1 MRYSYNSNCKRGKQ
15 TELTKYL
22 EKADKIMTTNELL
35 TTINYNEYLE
45 IRGNLQDKLVVSL
58 VRNGFGYRVARVT
71 NGNVEGENKVVFS
84 LSVMPLTNM
93 DASAMARFSKVLV
106 EMSKEI
112 EAVNKEWEGFK
123 YMY

>member
-1 MRYSYNSNCKRGKQ
+1 MRYNSNCKRGKQ

-45 IRGNLQDKLVVSL
+45 LRGNLQDKLVASL
-58 VRNGFGYRVARVT
+58 VRNGFGYRVARIT

-93 DASAMARFSKVLV
+93 DASAMARFGKVLV
-106 EMSKEI
+106 EMSKEV

>member
-1 MRYSYNSNCKRGKQ
+1 MRYNSNCKRGKQ

-45 IRGNLQDKLVVSL
+45 IRGSLQDKLVASL
-58 VRNGFGYRVARVT
+58 VRNGFGYRVARIT
-71 NGNVEGENKVVFS
+71 NGNVEGKNKVVFS

-106 EMSKEI
+106 EMSKEV
-112 EAVNKEWEGFK
+112 EAVNKEWKGFK

>member
-1 MRYSYNSNCKRGKQ
+1 MRYNSNCKRGKQ

-45 IRGNLQDKLVVSL
+45 IRGNLQDKLVASL
-58 VRNGFGYRVARVT
+58 VRNGFGYRVARIT

-93 DASAMARFSKVLV
+93 DANAMVRFSKVLV

>member
-1 MRYSYNSNCKRGKQ
+1 
-15 TELTKYL
+15 
-22 EKADKIMTTNELL
+22 MTTNELL

-45 IRGNLQDKLVVSL
+45 IRGNLQDKLTASL
-58 VRNGFGYRVARVT
+58 VRNGFGYRVARIT
-71 NGNVEGENKVVFS
+71 NGNVEDKNKVVFS

-106 EMSKEI
+106 EMSKEV

>member
-1 MRYSYNSNCKRGKQ
+1 MRYNSNCKRGKQ

-45 IRGNLQDKLVVSL
+45 IRGNLQDKLVASL
-58 VRNGFGYRVARVT
+58 VRNGFGYRVARIT

-106 EMSKEI
+106 EMSKEV

-123 YMY
+123 FMY

>member
-1 MRYSYNSNCKRGKQ
+1 
-15 TELTKYL
+15 
-22 EKADKIMTTNELL
+22 MTTNELL

-45 IRGNLQDKLVVSL
+45 IRGKLQDKLTASL
-58 VRNGFGYRVARVT
+58 VRNGFGYRVARIT
-71 NGNVEGENKVVFS
+71 NGNVEGKNKVVFS

-106 EMSKEI
+106 EMSKEV
-112 EAVNKEWEGFK
+112 EAVNKEWESFK

>member
-1 MRYSYNSNCKRGKQ
+1 
-15 TELTKYL
+15 
-22 EKADKIMTTNELL
+22 MTTNELL

-45 IRGNLQDKLVVSL
+45 IRGNLQDKLTASL
-58 VRNGFGYRVARVT
+58 VRNGFGYRVARIT
-71 NGNVEGENKVVFS
+71 NGNAGGENKVVFS

-106 EMSKEI
+106 EMSKEV

>member
-1 MRYSYNSNCKRGKQ
+1 MRYNSNCKRGKQ

-22 EKADKIMTTNELL
+22 EKVDKIMTTNELL

-45 IRGNLQDKLVVSL
+45 IRGNLQDKLVASL
-58 VRNGFGYRVARVT
+58 VRNGFGYRVARIT

-106 EMSKEI
+106 EMSKEV

-123 YMY
+123 FMY

>member
-1 MRYSYNSNCKRGKQ
+1 MRYNSNCKRGKQ

-22 EKADKIMTTNELL
+22 EKVDKIMTTNELL

-45 IRGNLQDKLVVSL
+45 IRGNLQDKLIASL
-58 VRNGFGYRVARVT
+58 VRNGFGYRVARIT

-106 EMSKEI
+106 EMSKEV

>member
-1 MRYSYNSNCKRGKQ
+1 
-15 TELTKYL
+15 
-22 EKADKIMTTNELL
+22 MTTNELL
-35 TTINYNEYLE
+35 TTINYSEYLQ
-45 IRGNLQDKLVVSL
+45 IKGNLQDKLVACL
-58 VRNGFGYRVARVT
+58 VRNGFGYRVARIT
-71 NGNVEGENKVVFS
+71 NGNVEDKNKVVFS

-106 EMSKEI
+106 EMSKEV

>member
-1 MRYSYNSNCKRGKQ
+1 MRYNSNCKRGKQ

-35 TTINYNEYLE
+35 TTISYNEYLE
-45 IRGNLQDKLVVSL
+45 IRGNLQDKLVASL
-58 VRNGFGYRVARVT
+58 VRNGFGYRVARIT

-106 EMSKEI
+106 EMSKEV

>member
-1 MRYSYNSNCKRGKQ
+1 MRYNSNCKRGKQ

-45 IRGNLQDKLVVSL
+45 IRGNLQDKLVASL
-58 VRNGFGYRVARVT
+58 VRNGFGYRVARIT
-71 NGNVEGENKVVFS
+71 NGNVEGENKMVFS

-106 EMSKEI
+106 EMSKEV

-123 YMY
+123 FMY

>member
-1 MRYSYNSNCKRGKQ
+1 MRYNSNCKRGKQ

-22 EKADKIMTTNELL
+22 EKADKIMITSELL

-45 IRGNLQDKLVVSL
+45 IRGNLQDKLVASL
-58 VRNGFGYRVARVT
+58 VRNGFGYRVARIT

-106 EMSKEI
+106 EMSKEV

>member
-1 MRYSYNSNCKRGKQ
+1 MRYNSKCKRGKQ

-35 TTINYNEYLE
+35 TTINYSEYLE
-45 IRGNLQDKLVVSL
+45 IRGNLQDKLVASL
-58 VRNGFGYRVARVT
+58 VRNGFGYRVARIT

-106 EMSKEI
+106 EMSKEV
-112 EAVNKEWEGFK
+112 EAVNKEYKGFK

>member
-1 MRYSYNSNCKRGKQ
+1 MRYNSNCKRGKQ

-45 IRGNLQDKLVVSL
+45 LRGNLQDKLVASL
-58 VRNGFGYRVARVT
+58 VRNGFGYRVARIT

-93 DASAMARFSKVLV
+93 DASAMARFGKVLV

>member
-1 MRYSYNSNCKRGKQ
+1 MRYNSNYKRGKQ

-22 EKADKIMTTNELL
+22 EKADKFMTTNELL

-45 IRGNLQDKLVVSL
+45 IRGNLQDKLVASL
-58 VRNGFGYRVARVT
+58 VRNGFGYRVARIT

-84 LSVMPLTNM
+84 LSVMPLTSM

-106 EMSKEI
+106 EMSKEV

>member
-1 MRYSYNSNCKRGKQ
+1 
-15 TELTKYL
+15 
-22 EKADKIMTTNELL
+22 MTTINYIM

-45 IRGNLQDKLVVSL
+45 IRGNLQDKLTASL
-58 VRNGFGYRVARVT
+58 VRNGFGYRVARIT
-71 NGNVEGENKVVFS
+71 NGNVEDGNKVVFS

-93 DASAMARFSKVLV
+93 DASAMARFSKVLI
-106 EMSKEI
+106 EISKEI

>member
-1 MRYSYNSNCKRGKQ
+1 
-15 TELTKYL
+15 
-22 EKADKIMTTNELL
+22 MTTNELL
-35 TTINYNEYLE
+35 ATINYNEYLE
-45 IRGNLQDKLVVSL
+45 IRGNLQDKLVASL
-58 VRNGFGYRVARVT
+58 VRNGFGYRVARIT

-84 LSVMPLTNM
+84 LSVMPLANM

>member
-1 MRYSYNSNCKRGKQ
+1 MRYNSNCKRGKQ

-45 IRGNLQDKLVVSL
+45 IRGNLQDKLVASL
-58 VRNGFGYRVARVT
+58 VRNGFGYRVARIT
-71 NGNVEGENKVVFS
+71 NGNVEGENKMVFS

-123 YMY
+123 FMY